1 MVWNCV
7 LTSKATRNADPAVDA
22 IDNPA
27 NASFKITDRKLYIPV
42 VSLSTENDK
51 ILWFQN
57 RSEMSNQTKNKKLH
71 YLIDLTFTKV
81 NRLFVFSFENKND
94 RTSFSK
100 YCTQDLNFL
109 IDGKSFFGMPIKN
122 NEETYKQIIEIGR
135 KNDYTTGNLL
145 EYEYCS

>member
-7 LTSKATRNADPAVDA
+7 LTSKATRDADPAVDA

-100 YCTQDLNFL
+100 YCIQDLNFL
-109 IDGKSFFGMPIKN
+109 IDGKVSLAC
-122 NEETYKQIIEIGR
+122 Q
-135 KNDYTTGNLL
+135 
-145 EYEYCS
+145 

>member
-1 MVWNCV
+1 
-7 LTSKATRNADPAVDA
+7 
-22 IDNPA
+22 
-27 NASFKITDRKLYIPV
+27 
-42 VSLSTENDK
+42 
-51 ILWFQN
+51 
-57 RSEMSNQTKNKKLH
+57 MSNQTKNNKLH

-145 EYEYCS
+145 EYEYFS